1 MFGHYFHLLYSNIF
15 FWWGFF
21 NCPLFFHSFLPFR
34 FLNGV
39 SGLELD
45 SFLLS
50 HSWKWWGFPG
60 QAICRRFMQKAIVDQ
75 FCTGKI
81 LSWFRVLHENQLV
94 FYFSTFRGDRQPWGF
109 SKASISSPT
118 ATDTDKMQKWLV
130 CMTPCLASPSQL
142 LKTKPD
148 AGQLLPLA

>member
-34 FLNGV
+34 FLNGG

-109 SKASISSPT
+109 SKASISSRLLQRQTKCKNGWFVWLLVWLHLPNFL
-118 ATDTDKMQKWLV
+118 KPNQMQGNS
-130 CMTPCLASPSQL
+130 CH
-142 LKTKPD
+142 
-148 AGQLLPLA
+148 